1 MIGEADGSIGVL
13 ERVASARTMPPPRR
27 IQAHATGRTTVT
39 MILPRKTALIV
50 IDVQQGF
57 NDPRWGARNNPDAE
71 ANIARLLAAFRAK
84 GRPVIHV
91 QHDSAAPDG
100 AFRPGT
106 PGHRPKPEAVPHEGE
121 PVYRKSVNS
130 AFIGTTLERD
140 LRDAGIEG
148 LVIVGLTTNHCVS
161 TTTRMAGNFGFATSI
176 VADATA
182 TFERMG
188 MDGTMRPAAEVHA
201 SALSDLRDEF
211 AAVVDTDAV
220 IAAV

>member
-1 MIGEADGSIGVL
+1 
-13 ERVASARTMPPPRR
+13 
-27 IQAHATGRTTVT
+27 

-50 IDVQQGF
+50 IDVQAGF
-57 NDPRWGARNNPDAE
+57 NDPRWGARNNPEAE
-71 ANIARLLAAFRAK
+71 ANIARLLAAFRAQ

-106 PGHRPKPEAVPHEGE
+106 PGHRPKPEATPRDRE
-121 PVYRKSVNS
+121 PVHHKSVNS

-140 LRDAGIEG
+140 LRNAGIEG
-148 LVIVGLTTNHCVS
+148 LVITGLTTNHCVS
-161 TTTRMAGNFGFATSI
+161 TTTRMAGNFGFDTYI

-182 TFERMG
+182 TFERLG
-188 MDGTMRPAAEVHA
+188 MDGAMRPAEEVHA

-211 AAVVDTDAV
+211 ASVVDTDTV
-220 IAAV
+220 IAAA